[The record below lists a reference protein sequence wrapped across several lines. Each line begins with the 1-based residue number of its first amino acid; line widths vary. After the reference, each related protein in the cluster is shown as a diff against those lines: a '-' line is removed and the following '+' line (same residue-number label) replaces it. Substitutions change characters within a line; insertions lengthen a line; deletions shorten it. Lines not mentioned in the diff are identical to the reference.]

1 MLKKFRLF
9 FSSYYSIMLICTV
22 QHKLAFKITNKQWI
36 KLIVTRMLYISWYIQ
51 NQLVKMNLGDQG
63 VSLTDKI
70 FISKWC
76 ENLAKKGILV
86 KLLRVLSNF
95 FSYQKVSCAEWK
107 RVIEQCSSLLRIQVG
122 SSYLEYFTSY
132 WGLFYNYAIFCHLQ
146 CFVLKGTIHNLE
158 TFNTVCY
165 C

>member
-9 FSSYYSIMLICTV
+9 FSSYHSIMLICTV

-76 ENLAKKGILV
+76 ENLAKKRDFGQTSTSFV
-86 KLLRVLSNF
+86 KLLLVSKSKLCRMKTRDRTMF
-95 FSYQKVSCAEWK
+95 FFTPCTSWFK
-107 RVIEQCSSLLRIQVG
+107 LLRI
-122 SSYLEYFTSY
+122 
-132 WGLFYNYAIFCHLQ
+132 FYKL
-146 CFVLKGTIHNLE
+146 LGTILQLYNILS
-158 TFNTVCY
+158 FAVFRFKRDNT
-165 C
+165 